1 MCLLSICMSS
11 LKKCLFR
18 FSAHFFSGLCVCFFT
33 IPCSMWDPVSQPG
46 IEPLPPV
53 VEAGVLTAGP
63 PGKSLN
69 FFFLLLTYMSCLY
82 ILEIKPFISHIIYK
96 YFLPAHRLF
105 FYGDF
110 AVQNFWVSLGP
121 ICLFLFLFLLPVLPM
136 LSSRSLR
143 IL

>member
-1 MCLLSICMSS
+1 
-11 LKKCLFR
+11 
-18 FSAHFFSGLCVCFFT
+18 
-33 IPCSMWDPVSQPG
+33 MWDPVSQPG

-53 VEAGVLTAGP
+53 VEAWSPNRWTTREVP
-63 PGKSLN
+63 EF

-110 AVQNFWVSLGP
+110 AVQNF
-121 ICLFLFLFLLPVLPM
+121 
-136 LSSRSLR
+136 
-143 IL
+143 